1 MHERRE
7 TGGFPYV
14 SLKGTEAGESILY
27 KQKDDIIYMLLVLMM
42 IGLLLSGNMDK

>member
-7 TGGFPYV
+7 TSGFPYV

-27 KQKDDIIYMLLVLMM
+27 KRKGRYYLDVIGANDDWPIV
-42 IGLLLSGNMDK
+42 IGEHG